1 MNDTRQFEYN
11 YSADKAK
18 EVEAITKKYMSH
30 EPDKFEQLK
39 ALDRKAERR
48 GQTTSLALGI
58 IGTLI
63 LGIGMS
69 IVMAG
74 SATFMILGIII
85 GIAGIA
91 ILATA
96 YPAYKKF
103 VKEDRSKVAD
113 QILALSKEIQ

>member
-39 ALDRKAERR
+39 ALDRKAEKR
-48 GQTTSLALGI
+48 GQITSLVLGI

-63 LGIGMS
+63 LGAGMS
-69 IVMAG
+69 IVMEGTA
-74 SATFMILGIII
+74 SLMIMGIVIGVAGIII
-85 GIAGIA
+85 LMA
-91 ILATA
+91 A
-96 YPAYKKF
+96 YPAYKKL
-103 VKEDRSKVAD
+103 VKEDRNKVAD